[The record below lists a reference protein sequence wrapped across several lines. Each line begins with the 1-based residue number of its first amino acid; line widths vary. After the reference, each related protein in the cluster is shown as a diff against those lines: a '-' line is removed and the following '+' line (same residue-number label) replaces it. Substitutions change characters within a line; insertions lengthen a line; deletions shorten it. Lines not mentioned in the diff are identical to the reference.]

1 MFRPPEMS
9 HPCSVDSA
17 RNDREPAEGSSILI
31 AGAGIFGL
39 AAAWELRR
47 RGWTVTVLDPGP
59 IPRPSAASTDVSK
72 IVRADY
78 GADHLYTEMA
88 EAALAGWDRWNA
100 RWGASL
106 YHEDG
111 FVVLASEPMSPGG
124 FEYESFESL
133 RRRGHPVERL
143 TSVDRTT
150 TAPAWSPIAYPDGYL
165 NRRAGWVE
173 SAAVVA
179 RVANEARAAGVRIVE
194 NTAVGELLPGSEQVA
209 GVRTREGAVHA
220 ADFVLIAAG
229 AWTPKLLPHLSDVL
243 WTTGQPVVHVEAGT
257 DPRWR
262 APMFPVWAADIAR
275 TGWYGFPALPNGAL
289 KIGHHGS
296 GDPVD
301 PDSPRTVPADHER
314 RVREF
319 LREQLPGLADA
330 PIRESRLCLYCDS
343 FDGDFLIDHDPGHP
357 GLVVAAGDSGHGFKF
372 APILGPLIADIVERR
387 PNAWAPRF
395 RWRARGPDRREAA
408 RAEV

>member
-1 MFRPPEMS
+1 MSPP
-9 HPCSVDSA
+9 
-17 RNDREPAEGSSILI
+17 SSILI

-39 AAAWELRR
+39 TAAWELRL

-78 GADHLYTEMA
+78 GADHLYTDMA
-88 EAALAGWDRWNA
+88 EAAVAGWDRWNA
-100 RWGASL
+100 RWEAPL

-111 FVVLASEPMSPGG
+111 FVVLASEGMSPGG

-133 RRRGHPVERL
+133 RLRGHPVERL
-143 TSVDRTT
+143 TGVDRTT
-150 TAPAWSPIAYPDGYL
+150 TVPAWSPIAYPDGYL

-173 SAAVVA
+173 SAAVVS
-179 RVANEARAAGVRIVE
+179 RIVNEARAAGVRIVE
-194 NTAVGELLPGSEQVA
+194 NATVSELLPASGQVTS
-209 GVRTREGAVHA
+209 VRTGEGAVLSA
-220 ADFVLIAAG
+220 GLVLIAAG
-229 AWTPKLLPHLSDVL
+229 AWTPRLLPHLSDVM
-243 WTTGQPVVHVEAGT
+243 WTTGQPVVHVEAGS

-262 APMFPVWAADIAR
+262 APMFPVWAANIAR

-296 GDPVD
+296 GHPVD
-301 PDSPRTVPADHER
+301 PDGPRRAPADHER
-314 RVREF
+314 RVRDF
-319 LREQLPGLADA
+319 LRAHLPALADA
-330 PIRESRLCLYCDS
+330 PICESRLCLYCDT
-343 FDGDFLIDHDPGHP
+343 FDGDFWIDHDPARP

-372 APILGPLIADIVERR
+372 APILGPLIADVVERH

-395 RWRARGPDRREAA
+395 RWRSRGSDRREAA
-408 RAEV
+408 RADV

>member
-1 MFRPPEMS
+1 MT
-9 HPCSVDSA
+9 HPFFDA
-17 RNDREPAEGSSILI
+17 APDDRQPVEASSILI

-39 AAAWELRR
+39 TAAWELRR

-72 IVRADY
+72 VVRADY
-78 GADHLYTEMA
+78 GADHLYTDMA
-88 EAALAGWDRWNA
+88 EAALAGWHRWNA

-111 FVVLASEPMSPGG
+111 FVVLASGPMSPGG
-124 FEYESFESL
+124 FEYESFATL
-133 RRRGHPVERL
+133 QRRGHPVERL
-143 TSVDRTT
+143 PSVDRATT
-150 TAPAWSPIAYPDGYL
+150 LPAWSPIAYPDGYV

-173 SAAVVA
+173 SAAAVE
-179 RVANEARAAGVRIVE
+179 RVADEARAAGVQIAE
-194 NTAVGELLPGSEQVA
+194 NATVSELLPGSGQVT
-209 GVRTREGAVHA
+209 GVRTREGMVHS
-220 ADFVLIAAG
+220 ADFVLMTAG
-229 AWTPKLLPHLSDVL
+229 AWTPRLLPHLGDVL
-243 WTTGQPVVHVEAGT
+243 WTTGQPVVLVEAGS

-296 GDPVD
+296 GRLVD
-301 PDSPRTVPADHER
+301 PDSPRTVPADHVR

-319 LREQLPGLADA
+319 LREQLPELADA
-330 PIRESRLCLYCDS
+330 PIRDSRLCLYCDS

-357 GLVVAAGDSGHGFKF
+357 GLIVAAGDSGHGFKF
-372 APILGPLIADIVERR
+372 APILGPLIADVVERR
-387 PNAWAPRF
+387 PNAWAARF
-395 RWRARGPDRREAA
+395 RWRSRGPQRREAA
-408 RAEV
+408 RAGS

>member
-1 MFRPPEMS
+1 LTAAEMS
-9 HPCSVDSA
+9 P
-17 RNDREPAEGSSILI
+17 PSSILI

-39 AAAWELRR
+39 AAAWELRL

-78 GADHLYTEMA
+78 GADHLYTDMA

-100 RWGASL
+100 RWEPPL

-111 FVVLASEPMSPGG
+111 FVVLASEPMSAGG

-143 TSVDRTT
+143 PDIDRTT
-150 TAPAWSPIAYPDGYL
+150 TVPGWSPIAYPDGYL

-173 SAAVVA
+173 SAAVVS
-179 RVANEARAAGVRIVE
+179 RVASEARGTGVRIVE
-194 NTAVGELLPGSEQVA
+194 NTIVRELLPASGPVTS
-209 GVRTREGAVHA
+209 VRTREGAIHS
-220 ADFVLIAAG
+220 ADLVLIAAG
-229 AWTPKLLPHLSDVL
+229 AWTPKLLPHLADVM

-275 TGWYGFPALPNGAL
+275 SGWYGFPALADGAL

-296 GDPVD
+296 GHPAD
-301 PDSPRTVPADHER
+301 PDGPRAAPADHEG
-314 RVREF
+314 RVRDF
-319 LREQLPGLADA
+319 LRAQLPALSDA
-330 PIRESRLCLYCDS
+330 PIRESRLCLYCDT
-343 FDGDFLIDHDPGHP
+343 FDGDFWIDHDPDRP
-357 GLVVAAGDSGHGFKF
+357 GLIVAAGDSGHGFKF
-372 APILGPLIADIVERR
+372 APILGPLIADVVERR

-395 RWRARGPDRREAA
+395 RWRSRGPDRREAA
-408 RAEV
+408 RSDV

>member
-1 MFRPPEMS
+1 MS
-9 HPCSVDSA
+9 SPFSIDSSRA
-17 RNDREPAEGSSILI
+17 DREPASILI

-39 AAAWELRR
+39 TAAWELRR
-47 RGWTVTVLDPGP
+47 RDWTVTVLDPGP

-78 GADHLYTEMA
+78 GADHLYTDMA
-88 EAALAGWDRWNA
+88 DAALAGWDRWNA

-111 FVVLASEPMSPGG
+111 FVVLASRRMSPGG

-143 TSVDRTT
+143 TSVDRATT
-150 TAPAWSPIAYPDGYL
+150 VPAWSPRAYPDGYV

-179 RVANEARAAGVRIVE
+179 RIADEARLAGVRIVE
-194 NTAVGELLPGSEQVA
+194 HSTVGELLPGSGPVTS
-209 GVRTREGAVHA
+209 VRTREGAVHS

-229 AWTPKLLPHLSDVL
+229 AWTPKLLPHLGDVL

-262 APMFPVWAADIAR
+262 APMFPVWAADIAQ
-275 TGWYGFPALPNGAL
+275 TGWYGFPALLNGTL

-296 GDPVD
+296 GHPVD
-301 PDSPRTVPADHER
+301 PDAPRTVPADHER

-319 LREQLPGLADA
+319 LREQLPGLGDA

-343 FDGDFLIDHDPGHP
+343 FDGDFLIDHDPGRP

-372 APILGPLIADIVERR
+372 APILGPLIADVVERR
-387 PNAWAPRF
+387 PNAWAARF
-395 RWRARGPDRREAA
+395 RWRSRGPDRREAA
-408 RAEV
+408 RADV